1 MTRMALTLLLLAA
14 SAARAEES
22 AAPGV
27 TNVVSGVRRVK
38 GWSRQYVQASPDG
51 RLVDP
56 SGRLVPYADEAG
68 RSNRIHA
75 VGQTLGAAHAG
86 LTNAFQALV
95 SKTNQIPER
104 GIALR
109 LSMKPGPS
117 RANFYAYA
125 PHETSDGTNDTVRYY
140 FSHALEVP
148 PKIQR
153 RYRNGR
159 QTAFV
164 EGAWQGYSTNGV
176 TVTDAQGV
184 AWHGCNVCTFARPTW
199 AVGYPVRPNR
209 HPSLGHPASGFDFA
223 GATVFVDGR
232 KTLTGYVTNG
242 TERIYFDNGV
252 YKGAEGI
259 TEDTTE

>member
-1 MTRMALTLLLLAA
+1 MTRMALMMLMLAA
-14 SAARAEES
+14 SVARAEES

-27 TNVVSGVRRVK
+27 TNVVSEVRRVK

-51 RLVDP
+51 KPVDP
-56 SGRLVPYADEAG
+56 SGRLVSFADEAG

-75 VGQTLGAAHAG
+75 VGQALDAAHVL
-86 LTNAFQALV
+86 LTNALQTLV
-95 SKTNQIPER
+95 SKTNQISER

-109 LSMKPGPS
+109 FSMKPGPS

-153 RYRNGR
+153 RYRNGQ

-164 EGAWQGYSTNGV
+164 EGAWQDYSTNGV

-184 AWHGCNVCTFARPTW
+184 AWHGCNVCTFARPAW
-199 AVGYPVRPNR
+199 ARGYPARPNR
-209 HPSLGHPASGFDFA
+209 HPALGHPASGFDFA

-242 TERIYFDNGV
+242 AERIYFDNGV
-252 YKGAEGI
+252 YKGAESI